1 MFFIIK
7 YLCIVSLPELSN
19 VFFFFLIFI
28 CIIIRC
34 IIFSKK
40 RAWRL
45 IYRLKS
51 GYLSRK
57 YINLC
62 HLKSIFWYINNVE
75 SSLFFINVNI
85 YRSFFSINM
94 IPGYI
99 SVELSASLIVVYLK
113 IGEILVM
120 IISSW
125 RIILKKKWI
134 LKVLSL
140 LQFDILF

>member
-1 MFFIIK
+1 MYCKFTG
-7 YLCIVSLPELSN
+7 IVKC
-19 VFFFFLIFI
+19 VFLFLIFI

-134 LKVLSL
+134 LKGLSL

>member
-1 MFFIIK
+1 MCF
-7 YLCIVSLPELSN
+7 S
-19 VFFFFLIFI
+19 FLIFI

-45 IYRLKS
+45 IYGLKS

-140 LQFDILF
+140 LQFDILFLICIQFFD